1 MEALMDITSL
11 PEPGPAQWLPRAG
24 TAAVFPFNRSG
35 LELTYLGRNAVW
47 RAARTLGLEGWE
59 VIVPAYH
66 HGVEIAAL
74 LYAGARLR
82 FARVDGA
89 GRLDAEHVRAC
100 VGPRTRAIYVI
111 HYAGFPQP
119 LEALAEIARECG
131 AFLIED
137 CALSL
142 FSHGEGR
149 PLGSRGDAAIFCFYK
164 TLPVPHGGGLFLR
177 EAPPAGLAPPAPA
190 PLLPALSH
198 LAGSMLVASERRFP
212 GPGRWGR
219 TAAKAVTRR
228 LRERARHEDVPVGTQ
243 AFDPAVVQLGMSP
256 LAARLLESVD
266 VERVVRRRRDN
277 WLLLHE
283 RIGRPERATWSS
295 LPPGV
300 CPLFYAL
307 EVEDKDSALRLLWS
321 RGIQAVDFWRSGH
334 PSVPGGHF
342 PEVEALRRRVVEL
355 PCHQDLGPEQLERVA
370 RVAREALET

>member
-1 MEALMDITSL
+1 MEALMDIPSL
-11 PEPGPAQWLPRAG
+11 PELGPAQLLPRPG
-24 TAAVFPFNRSG
+24 VAASFPFNRFG

-47 RAARTLGLEGWE
+47 RAARMLGLEGWE

-66 HGVEIAAL
+66 HGVEISAL
-74 LYAGARLR
+74 LHAGARLR

-119 LEALAEIARECG
+119 LDALAEIAHDCG

-142 FSHGEGR
+142 FSSDGER

-164 TLPVPHGGGLFLR
+164 TLPVPHGGGLLMR
-177 EAPPAGLAPPAPA
+177 KAAAAGLSPPAPP

-198 LAGSMLVASERRFP
+198 MAGSMLVASERRFP
-212 GPGRWGR
+212 R
-219 TAAKAVTRR
+219 TGGWVRAGVKAVTRR
-228 LRERARHEDVPVGTQ
+228 VREQARHEDVPVGTQ
-243 AFDPAVVQLGMSP
+243 EFDPAVVQLGMGG
-256 LAARLLESVD
+256 LAARLLGFADAEQ
-266 VERVVRRRRDN
+266 VVRRRRAN

-283 RIGRPERATWSS
+283 RIGSPERSAWSS

-307 EVEDKDSALRLLWS
+307 EVDDKEHALRLLWS

-334 PSVPGGHF
+334 PSVPRGRF

-355 PCHQDLGPEQLERVA
+355 PCHQDLGPEELERVA
-370 RVAREALET
+370 RVALEALET